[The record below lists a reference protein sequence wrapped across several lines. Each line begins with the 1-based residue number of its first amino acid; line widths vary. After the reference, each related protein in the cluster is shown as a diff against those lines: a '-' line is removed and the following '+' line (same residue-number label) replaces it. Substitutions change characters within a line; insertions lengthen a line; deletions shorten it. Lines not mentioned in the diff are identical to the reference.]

1 VTDTVTSSRPADST
15 GSGAMTGWGAGRRRA
30 RAVRDE
36 QFTAFVESAA
46 TRLRRSA
53 YLMCRDW
60 HLAQDLT
67 QQTFTKMYAVWDRIH
82 NATNLES
89 YSRRVLMNLVFDQQ
103 RRRSGSEVVLAE
115 LPDRPDDAAAGT
127 PELRLALVDAL
138 ARLSVEDRAVLV
150 LRHAEDHSVDTVATI
165 LGVSVSVVK
174 MRNARALPRL
184 RSLLGEDFLGGGR
197 RPGGVSEG

>member
-1 VTDTVTSSRPADST
+1 MTDTVTSPRPVEGPRT
-15 GSGAMTGWGAGRRRA
+15 GALASWSVGRRRA
-30 RAVRDE
+30 KAARDE
-36 QFTAFVESAA
+36 EFTAFVESAA

-67 QQTFTKMYAVWDRIH
+67 QQTFIKMYAAWDRIRTG
-82 NATNLES
+82 TNLEG

-103 RRRSGSEVVLAE
+103 RRRSGSEIVVAE
-115 LPDRPDDAAAGT
+115 LPDRPGDGTADT

-138 ARLSVEDRAVLV
+138 AALSVEDRAVLV

-174 MRNARALPRL
+174 MRTARALARL
-184 RSLLGEDFLGGGR
+184 RSLLGEDFEDR
-197 RPGGVSEG
+197 

>member
-1 VTDTVTSSRPADST
+1 VTETVTPPAP
-15 GSGAMTGWGAGRRRA
+15 AAGRIA
-30 RAVRDE
+30 ERDAE
-36 QFTAFVESAA
+36 FTAFVESAA

-67 QQTFTKMYAVWDRIH
+67 QHTLTKMYTVWNRIR
-82 NATNLES
+82 TDTDLEA

-103 RRRSGSEVVLAE
+103 RRRKGSEVVLAE
-115 LPDRPDDAAAGT
+115 LPDRAAAPGGGP

-138 ARLSVEDRAVLV
+138 ARLGVKDRAVLV

-165 LGVSVSVVK
+165 LGVSASVVK
-174 MRNARALPRL
+174 MRNARALERL
-184 RSLLGEDFLGGGR
+184 RALLGEDFL
-197 RPGGVSEG
+197 VD

>member
-1 VTDTVTSSRPADST
+1 MTETVTSPTAAEARS
-15 GSGAMTGWGAGRRRA
+15 GWGRGRRRA
-30 RAVRDE
+30 RAARDE
-36 QFTAFVESAA
+36 EFTAFVESAA

-67 QQTFTKMYAVWDRIH
+67 QQTLTKMYAAWDRIR
-82 NATNLES
+82 ASANLEG
-89 YSRRVLMNLVFDQQ
+89 YSRRVLMNLVFDRQ
-103 RRRSGSEVVLAE
+103 RRRSGSEIVLAE
-115 LPDRPDDAAAGT
+115 LPDRPDSAAGT

-165 LGVSVSVVK
+165 LGVSASVVK
-174 MRNARALPRL
+174 MRNARALARL
-184 RSLLGEDFLGGGR
+184 RSLLGEDFR
-197 RPGGVSEG
+197 DP

>member
-1 VTDTVTSSRPADST
+1 VTETVTTSQPAADTRT
-15 GSGAMTGWGAGRRRA
+15 GKAGRRRA
-30 RAVRDE
+30 KAARDDE
-36 QFTAFVESAA
+36 FTAFVESTA
-46 TRLRRSA
+46 TRLRRTA

-67 QQTFTKMYAVWDRIH
+67 QQTYTKMYAAWNRIRT
-82 NATNLES
+82 APNLDG

-115 LPDRPDDAAAGT
+115 LPDRPDGVPAGS

-138 ARLSVEDRAVLV
+138 ARLTVEDRAVLV
-150 LRHAEDHSVDTVATI
+150 LRHAEDHSVDTVAAI
-165 LGVSVSVVK
+165 LGVSASVVK

-184 RSLLGEDFLGGGR
+184 RAMLGEDFLDR
-197 RPGGVSEG
+197 

>member
-1 VTDTVTSSRPADST
+1 MTETVRAEGART
-15 GSGAMTGWGAGRRRA
+15 GALAGWAAGRRRA
-30 RAVRDE
+30 KAARDAE
-36 QFTAFVESAA
+36 FTAFVESAA

-67 QQTFTKMYAVWDRIH
+67 QHTFTKMYAAWSRIRTG
-82 NATNLES
+82 TNLEG

-103 RRRSGSEVVLAE
+103 RRRSSSEVVLAE
-115 LPDRPDDAAAGT
+115 LPDRPDGAAAGT

-150 LRHAEDHSVDTVATI
+150 LRHAEDHSVETVAEV

-174 MRNARALPRL
+174 MRNTRALARL
-184 RSLLGEDFLGGGR
+184 RSLLGEDFRGD
-197 RPGGVSEG
+197 SSA

>member
-1 VTDTVTSSRPADST
+1 MTDTVTPSLPANDTRT
-15 GSGAMTGWGAGRRRA
+15 GMIAGWGVPRRRA
-30 RAVRDE
+30 KKARDE
-36 QFTAFVESAA
+36 EFTAFVESAA
-46 TRLRRSA
+46 ARLRRSA

-67 QQTFTKMYAVWDRIH
+67 QQTFTKMYASWDRIRTG
-82 NATNLES
+82 ANLEG

-103 RRRSGSEVVLAE
+103 RRRSGSEIVLAE
-115 LPDRPDDAAAGT
+115 LPDQLDGAATGT

-138 ARLSVEDRAVLV
+138 ARLTVEDRAVLV

-174 MRNARALPRL
+174 MRNARALARL
-184 RSLLGEDFLGGGR
+184 RTLLGDNFLDR
-197 RPGGVSEG
+197 

>member
-1 VTDTVTSSRPADST
+1 MTDTVTPRRPADDSRT
-15 GSGAMTGWGAGRRRA
+15 GAMAGWGAARRRA
-30 RAVRDE
+30 KAARDE
-36 QFTAFVESAA
+36 EFTAFVESAA
-46 TRLRRSA
+46 ARLRRSA

-67 QQTFTKMYAVWDRIH
+67 QHTFTKMYASWGRIRT
-82 NATNLES
+82 AANLEG

-103 RRRSGSEVVLAE
+103 RRRSGSEIVLAE
-115 LPDRPDDAAAGT
+115 LPDRPDGAAAGT

-138 ARLSVEDRAVLV
+138 ARLTVEDRAVLV

-174 MRNARALPRL
+174 MRNARALARL
-184 RSLLGEDFLGGGR
+184 RALLGENFLDH
-197 RPGGVSEG
+197 

>member
-1 VTDTVTSSRPADST
+1 MTDTVIPARPVE
-15 GSGAMTGWGAGRRRA
+15 GGALAGWGVGRRRTKAA
-30 RAVRDE
+30 RDAE
-36 QFTAFVESAA
+36 FTAFVESAA

-67 QQTFTKMYAVWDRIH
+67 QQTFTKMYASWDRIRTG
-82 NATNLES
+82 TNPEG

-103 RRRSGSEVVLAE
+103 RRRSGSEIVLAE
-115 LPDRPDDAAAGT
+115 LPDKPDGAAAGT

-138 ARLSVEDRAVLV
+138 ATLSVEDRAVLV

-174 MRNARALPRL
+174 MRTARALARL
-184 RSLLGEDFLGGGR
+184 RSLLGDDFIDG
-197 RPGGVSEG
+197 